1 METFWFFRNR
11 FGRAYDSAN
20 DSDCL
25 FSLRRK
31 TPILT
36 PTTSLVKTSLKRT
49 KRCGGN
55 TVAVLVSR
63 TILDWAGLVKR
74 TSKIN
79 YHVEFWTNCLSLDD
93 HFLSKELINLLY
105 TFKTID
111 LVASKFPIQNLMQT
125 AKNILLTIPLFS
137 NFFPSR
143 KVSREELSPW
153 NTHLYSDNFLFV
165 TIDPSPKWR
174 SKI

>member
-11 FGRAYDSAN
+11 FGRAYDSAC

-25 FSLRRK
+25 FSLGRK

-36 PTTSLVKTSLKRT
+36 PTTSLVKTSLKWT
-49 KRCGGN
+49 KRYGGN
-55 TVAVLVSR
+55 TAAFLVSR

-74 TSKIN
+74 TSKTN
-79 YHVEFWTNCLSLDD
+79 YHVEFCTNCLSLDD

-105 TFKTID
+105 TFNIIRTVKQKTNNWFGGIEISN
-111 LVASKFPIQNLMQT
+111 SKLNADSQKYISNNTSVFQFPFRN
-125 AKNILLTIPLFS
+125 N
-137 NFFPSR
+137 R
-143 KVSREELSPW
+143 
-153 NTHLYSDNFLFV
+153 
-165 TIDPSPKWR
+165 PSPKWR